1 MKYLTLGTVLA
12 EVACHTGTII
22 VIYFIRASC
31 IVFARIRVTII
42 DIWEIKIHVKHGK
55 FSTRNRGY
63 FCKVKVWFTRKKI
76 HFTIVIDHC
85 VSSLRQVNQ
94 NLHDNITFFFTYK
107 WNGFTILKF
116 FFFTHRWNG
125 QINDRTY
132 FGYSSCLRSPPYN
145 YTYSHLLR
153 RHKLHRF
160 RKDQGYNHWYLTN
173 KDKCWTWEVFHSKR
187 DYSYKILVPFIRKN
201 IYFIIVWDH
210 CVFS

>member
-12 EVACHTGTII
+12 KVACHTGTII

-55 FSTRNRGY
+55 FSTLNRGY

-85 VSSLRQVNQ
+85 VSSLRQ
-94 NLHDNITFFFTYK
+94 LKGRFTIKKTFFFTY
-107 WNGFTILKF
+107 
-116 FFFTHRWNG
+116 RWNG
-125 QINDRTY
+125 EISDRTY
-132 FGYSSCLRSPPYN
+132 FGNSSCLRSPPYRYMYN
-145 YTYSHLLR
+145 HLLR

-160 RKDQGYNHWYLTN
+160 RKDQGCNHWYLTN
-173 KDKCWTWEVFHSKR
+173 KDNCWT
-187 DYSYKILVPFIRKN
+187 
-201 IYFIIVWDH
+201 
-210 CVFS
+210 

>member
-12 EVACHTGTII
+12 EVASHAGTII

-187 DYSYKILVPFIRKN
+187 DYSYKILVPFTRKN

>member
-12 EVACHTGTII
+12 VEACHTGTII

-63 FCKVKVWFTRKKI
+63 FCKVKFWFTRKKI

-94 NLHDNITFFFTYK
+94 NVHDNITFFFTYK
-107 WNGFTILKF
+107 WNGLTILKF

-187 DYSYKILVPFIRKN
+187 DYSYKILVPFTRKN